1 MANILTK
8 TKVIRISETQHKT
21 LVKMKLYNIDVAKFI
36 REAIS
41 EKIKKEYSEL
51 IPKQNKNICPF

>member
-1 MANILTK
+1 MQNYTK
-8 TKVIRISETQHKT
+8 IKVIRISEIQLKT
-21 LVKMKLYNIDVAKFI
+21 LQKMKSYNIDVGNFI

-41 EKIKKEYSEL
+41 EKIKREYSEL